1 MRMKNFSSLKMT
13 KYEQCITGLAE
24 KKKTFKIALSLKN
37 ICITVTE
44 KKKWTFL
51 KDAHTLKLSQITLAV
66 LGTFSLSKAF
76 LCLHVLIHIR

>member
-1 MRMKNFSSLKMT
+1 MNAKFLLEGTRYLAYTSVYFFYFSRMRMKNFSSLKMT

-44 KKKWTFL
+44 KKKSGLLL
-51 KDAHTLKLSQITLAV
+51 KMLTL
-66 LGTFSLSKAF
+66 
-76 LCLHVLIHIR
+76 